1 MLFILLFC
9 IWFTFSFKFVDV
21 KYFIPGYLQVACARS
36 LHILYAAHVVVI
48 VFKYSMP
55 SMGRW
60 LQRDA
65 DVGAGAD
72 AHALRIITTKSNK

>member
-1 MLFILLFC
+1 MFIRVSVYSIF
-9 IWFTFSFKFVDV
+9 
-21 KYFIPGYLQVACARS
+21 ARASVSRILS
-36 LHILYAAHVVVI
+36 LRVHILCVAHVVVI

-60 LQRDA
+60 VQRAVDD
-65 DVGAGAD
+65 DVGADAD